1 MFIFLRMDLNIQLPK
16 MSSCSPFTCFSWPWA
31 ICQMITSPSPRQANP
46 RFSIIDHLIS
56 FHILG
61 HSSHSVAFGQLQC
74 GFAEKELQSHGNPN
88 YSPQKVEHQ
97 KGGLNK
103 ALLRGNGGYI
113 IAIYC
118 WTLNSGWGIFAQVV
132 RIPMTKTCKNALRDL
147 TSGQKYLMVSPASLN
162 PLGTPQRQNA
172 RSAHPDDKKNAKEEG
187 EVLQV
192 TNLIGWTDSGCIAS
206 GSEFFDASWVFIAY
220 SLQICTKLVNL
231 VPSDSFWVALQFKQ
245 RAIPISS
252 LLGKVRDVVGC
263 KTDFRQVVCMQIYA
277 GTYKICDLQYP

>member
-172 RSAHPDDKKNAKEEG
+172 RSAHPDDKKNCQG
-187 EVLQV
+187 
-192 TNLIGWTDSGCIAS
+192 GGRGIAS
-206 GSEFFDASWVFIAY
+206 HKSHRLNRFRLHRVWIRILWCILSFYRILAPNLYKTGQS
-220 SLQICTKLVNL
+220 CTV
-231 VPSDSFWVALQFKQ
+231 W
-245 RAIPISS
+245 
-252 LLGKVRDVVGC
+252 
-263 KTDFRQVVCMQIYA
+263 
-277 GTYKICDLQYP
+277 